1 MRVFSESP
9 PNQAPHVTG
18 AAILVPRGMK
28 VLQAAPAGELGRC
41 PDDGSERVGER
52 WTAQASGC
60 LVAVTL
66 WRIAV

>member
-1 MRVFSESP
+1 M
-9 PNQAPHVTG
+9 TG